1 MELNSGLPFS
11 PIVESIWQFPSAA
24 VHCVGLLSERSESS
38 QFEWVVTGTFDS
50 IEAGHWCIV
59 VLNTSEH
66 GI

>member
-1 MELNSGLPFS
+1 MEVNSGLPFS
-11 PIVESIWQFPSAA
+11 PIVESTWQFPSAA
-24 VHCVGLLSERSESS
+24 VHRVRLLSERSESS
-38 QFEWVVTGTFDS
+38 WFAWVVTGTLDS